1 MTRLEEQLSKEAKE
15 HQERHERVVDSL
27 RQKHKTLLDQKSDEL
42 SDLQRKLNDAVEV
55 AERNRMDRD
64 SLREEVNKLQD
75 QWRSFKE
82 DTSMKYESYNKQI
95 NQQEAISEEKIKGL
109 QNETEKLQEQ
119 LEALKNEKKQAS
131 IHHHELEVKLDS
143 YMRDYERYFD
153 ENKRQRE
160 MIN

>member
-1 MTRLEEQLSKEAKE
+1 M
-15 HQERHERVVDSL
+15 
-27 RQKHKTLLDQKSDEL
+27 DQKSDEL